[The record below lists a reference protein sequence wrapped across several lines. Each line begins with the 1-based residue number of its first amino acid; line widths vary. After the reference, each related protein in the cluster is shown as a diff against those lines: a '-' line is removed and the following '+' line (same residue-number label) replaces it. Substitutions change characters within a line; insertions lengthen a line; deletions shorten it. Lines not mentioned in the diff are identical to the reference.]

1 MLDLKTEKQK
11 RRLQLHH
18 DLAEEYCDI
27 VRDEPD
33 AAPYRVMTVLAEKHD
48 LSLQGVSVILRKM
61 GVYEPKK
68 KD

>member
-1 MLDLKTEKQK
+1 MDLRTEKEK
-11 RRLQLHH
+11 RRLQLHR
-18 DLAEEYCDI
+18 DIAEEYCLI
-27 VRDEPD
+27 IRDEPE